1 MLIKPS
7 TIVSS
12 GHATVTNWTLLRWV
26 QGKRAYRIKIGV
38 VQLLKE
44 LLKVTWGWLSSKT
57 GLITDRRLRERATNS
72 AIMLLPWKIQELET
86 SHLPKVASMCH
97 FSSSLS
103 SYNNNHFHL
112 VVKESFLQL
121 ELSIRNRHHHNFK
134 LQRTFLRLR
143 WALGSCSIAKWNYN
157 SWMTSAS
164 RRIFSRIMKLN

>member
-1 MLIKPS
+1 M
-7 TIVSS
+7 
-12 GHATVTNWTLLRWV
+12 TNWTPLRWV
-26 QGKRAYRIKIGV
+26 QGKRACRLKIGV

-44 LLKVTWGWLSSKT
+44 LLRVTWEWLSSKT
-57 GLITDRRLRERATNS
+57 GLIIPRWPWITYRRLKERATNS

-103 SYNNNHFHL
+103 SFNNNYFHL

-121 ELSIRNRHHHNFK
+121 ELSIRNRHHHSFR
-134 LQRTFLRLR
+134 LQRTFLRLK
-143 WALGSCSIAKWNYN
+143 WVLGSCSIAKWNYN